1 MCEQGMHSFQTLLE
15 AHTDLAFDFFEAWS
29 HRNIF
34 VINANLPVVAPHHKD
49 LDLETPPEMERE
61 LQIEVE
67 SSRRK
72 LEHARVTLL
81 FVRSWRNT
89 RLTKPLHSDAEILH
103 QVEKNGSS
111 SCHTTEASRGAS
123 PKPTLPRDHN
133 GRIGTEYGQFAFK
146 VQFHKIY

>member
-34 VINANLPVVAPHHKD
+34 VINANLPVVAPHHKG
-49 LDLETPPEMERE
+49 LDLETPPETERE

-72 LEHARVTLL
+72 LEHVRVDSRYFLKGWKEYI
-81 FVRSWRNT
+81 R
-89 RLTKPLHSDAEILH
+89 RLTKGVCLDAEILH

-111 SCHTTEASRGAS
+111 SCHTSEASRGAS
-123 PKPTLPRDHN
+123 
-133 GRIGTEYGQFAFK
+133 
-146 VQFHKIY
+146 

>member
-34 VINANLPVVAPHHKD
+34 VINANLPVVAPHHKS
-49 LDLETPPEMERE
+49 LDLEIPPDTERE

-72 LEHARVTLL
+72 LEHVHAIP
-81 FVRSWRNT
+81 FFASWGNT
-89 RLTKPLHSDAEILH
+89 D
-103 QVEKNGSS
+103 
-111 SCHTTEASRGAS
+111 
-123 PKPTLPRDHN
+123 
-133 GRIGTEYGQFAFK
+133 
-146 VQFHKIY
+146 